1 LQATNRGTFNAFVVK
16 LDPAGAVLNSTL
28 FGGSQNDYGSSIA
41 IDSTGNVYVAGLAT
55 SADIPVANALQ
66 PAPGGLV
73 DIFVAKV
80 ESSGA
85 HLIYSTYLGGSG
97 IDGASS
103 IAFDSSGNSYL
114 PVFTAL
120 M

>member
-1 LQATNRGTFNAFVVK
+1 
-16 LDPAGAVLNSTL
+16 
-28 FGGSQNDYGSSIA
+28 
-41 IDSTGNVYVAGLAT
+41 VAGLST

-73 DIFVAKV
+73 DIFVAKID
-80 ESSGA
+80 SLGA

-103 IAFDSSGNSYL
+103 IALDSAGNLYLTGLTSSLNFPTVNALQASHGGGLFDAFVTKLN
-114 PVFTAL
+114 
-120 M
+120 